1 MYADDF
7 PQSPKQVTVTQV
19 WHTTRKPG
27 RDDEEIEATRLK
39 VAAER
44 KAARKQKPFSRERS
58 KSAPP
63 TFQESESSELTQ
75 PEVILEARVDAI
87 SSGDDR
93 FEKPLISPA
102 AKKRLHSAMDI
113 TPPSKT
119 KSRSKV
125 NPESKMPKD
134 LHKQVNLQMNVIADL
149 RHKLSLIRDISNDTK
164 SINKKEMNEEIEM
177 IRKNVPSESK
187 ISVSKKDNIS
197 STYITTDKASKNE
210 VHIHIN

>member
-19 WHTTRKPG
+19 WHTTRKHG
-27 RDDEEIEATRLK
+27 RDDEEIEDTRLK

-44 KAARKQKPFSRERS
+44 KANRNKKVFTRERS

-63 TFQESESSELTQ
+63 SFQESEISEMTQ
-75 PEVILEARVDAI
+75 PEVMLEAVADVI

-102 AKKRLHSAMDI
+102 AKKRLHSAMDV

-125 NPESKMPKD
+125 SSKTNHESKMVRD
-134 LHKQVNLQMNVIADL
+134 LHKQVNMQMNVIADL
-149 RHKLSLIRDISNDTK
+149 RHKLSLIRDISNDTNTL
-164 SINKKEMNEEIEM
+164 NKKEMNEEVEM
-177 IRKNVPSESK
+177 IRKSDLKKSA
-187 ISVSKKDNIS
+187 SVEDS
-197 STYITTDKASKNE
+197 STCTTTDKGSVKE
-210 VHIHIN
+210 IHIHIN

>member
-1 MYADDF
+1 M
-7 PQSPKQVTVTQV
+7 
-19 WHTTRKPG
+19 
-27 RDDEEIEATRLK
+27 
-39 VAAER
+39 
-44 KAARKQKPFSRERS
+44 
-58 KSAPP
+58 
-63 TFQESESSELTQ
+63 
-75 PEVILEARVDAI
+75 EARVDAI
-87 SSGDDR
+87 SSGDAR

-125 NPESKMPKD
+125 SSRMNPESKMLKD

-177 IRKNVPSESK
+177 IRKNVPYESK

-197 STYITTDKASKNE
+197 STYITTDKGSKNE